1 MNANRK
7 TRTAKEK
14 TGPLLGQRLLSYLV
28 AFCVLT
34 FALAAAPPPSES
46 PEELI
51 RLGNAAYLRGDLDAA
66 DRLYQAAAERTTDP
80 GLVAFNRAAVAVR
93 RGEVREAELD
103 YLRALDDRAA
113 PPDRRAKA
121 LYNRGVCLLARGGSA
136 GVYRSAIACFEQSL
150 DLFATGDPLAADARH
165 NLELA
170 KLLWGKARASERT
183 PPKPSDLPPDV
194 PEPPPPK
201 PEEGTGEE
209 PGSEPAGPGGQ
220 PGVRTEPAHAPSPGG
235 KPHETHRQAPGAGN
249 LPVVLDADRPQP
261 LSPEDTRA
269 ILQRV
274 AERLERDRK
283 ATDRLLAGPER
294 PDVKDW

>member
-1 MNANRK
+1 M
-7 TRTAKEK
+7 
-14 TGPLLGQRLLSYLV
+14 
-28 AFCVLT
+28 
-34 FALAAAPPPSES
+34 LAAALAVSAGPSPSES

-66 DRLYQAAAERTTDP
+66 DQFYKAAAERTQDP
-80 GLVAFNRAAVAVR
+80 GLVAFNRAAVAVQK
-93 RGEVREAELD
+93 GEVREAELN

-150 DLFATGDPLAADARH
+150 DLFPADDPLAADARH

-170 KLLWGKARASERT
+170 KLLWGKARAAEKT

-201 PEEGTGEE
+201 SDEGTGQE
-209 PGSEPAGPGGQ
+209 PGSEPSGPGGQ
-220 PGVRTEPAHAPSPGG
+220 PGVRPEAAHGLPPGG
-235 KPHETHRQAPGAGN
+235 KPRETNQKAPGPGS

-269 ILQRV
+269 ILQQI

-283 ATDRLLAGPER
+283 ATARLLAGPER